1 MSVQIDW
8 NVVGDAELV
17 GAAIAG
23 DRAAFAGI
31 YDRYADRLYDF
42 GVGMVGASDAADC
55 VQEAF
60 CQAAVAL
67 PTLRDPDKL
76 RPWLYSIVRHQA
88 LRALRARKRELT
100 SDELPEE
107 ASTDAGPDV
116 LAARNELAAL
126 VAQAEGG
133 LSDRDRE
140 VLNLAYRHGLTG
152 SELAQALDVSNE
164 SAKKMV
170 QRLRD
175 TVEKSLGALLV
186 VRQVDSGYNDC
197 PEMAAIVT
205 GWDGEFTILLRK
217 RVSRHIESCPNCD
230 EERGRLVNP
239 RALLGSSAVFLPAP
253 YWLRERTL
261 AQVQLAPA
269 TASGTVGAAAHGTAR
284 FATVTGRI
292 VVWAAAF
299 LAVPAVVLGVTVGL
313 PALRDVQSPA
323 IQIPQSGP
331 TTSTSVATTT
341 PAPESQAPPSQPN
354 VSKPEP
360 NPPLPPAGGPT
371 GGNTPDTRIPDT
383 SVPGTE
389 PGGQAPAEAPAATAA
404 PNATTAPS
412 TTRSAPTTRRS
423 ASSVAPQP
431 QRPKQPP
438 AKHCSDG
445 STVTGGDSCPTPT
458 PTPTSQAPAPP
469 PQCPHIAV
477 QDGPTC
483 GRSGSGG

>member
-8 NVVGDAELV
+8 NVAGDADLV

-42 GVGMVGASDAADC
+42 CVGMVGNHDAADC

-67 PTLRDPDKL
+67 PALRDPDKL

-88 LRALRARKRELT
+88 LRALRSRKRELT
-100 SDELPEE
+100 SDEVPEE
-107 ASTDAGPDV
+107 PSADAGPDV
-116 LAARNELAAL
+116 LAARNELATL

-133 LSDRDRE
+133 LSDRDRD

-186 VRQVDSGYNDC
+186 VRQADSGHNHC
-197 PEMAAIVT
+197 PEMAAIVA
-205 GWDGEFTILLRK
+205 GWDGQFTILLRK
-217 RVSRHIESCPNCD
+217 RASRHIENCPNCD

-239 RALLGSSAVFLPAP
+239 RALLGSSALFIPAP
-253 YWLRERTL
+253 YWLREHTL
-261 AQVQLAPA
+261 SQVQLAPA
-269 TASGTVGAAAHGTAR
+269 TAAGAVGTAAHATAR
-284 FATVTGRI
+284 LSMVTGRFAM
-292 VVWAAAF
+292 W
-299 LAVPAVVLGVTVGL
+299 AVVLIAIPALLVGVTVGL
-313 PALRDVQSPA
+313 PALRDMQSPTV
-323 IQIPQSGP
+323 QIPQTVP
-331 TTSTSVATTT
+331 TLSTSVAPSS
-341 PAPESQAPPSQPN
+341 PAPESHAPPVQPN
-354 VSKPEP
+354 VPTSEP
-360 NPPLPPAGGPT
+360 NPPMPPSGGPT
-371 GGNTPDTRIPDT
+371 DGNSDTSTPDTT
-383 SVPGTE
+383 VPGQE
-389 PGGQAPAEAPAATAA
+389 PGLQAPSQAPAGSGTPHATAA
-404 PNATTAPS
+404 PPS
-412 TTRSAPTTRRS
+412 TRFAPTTRPS
-423 ASSVAPQP
+423 ASQDAPQP

-438 AKHCSDG
+438 AKHCPDG
-445 STVTGGDSCPTPT
+445 STVSGGDSCPM

-469 PQCPHIAV
+469 PQCPHVAV
-477 QDGPTC
+477 QNGPSC
-483 GRSGSGG
+483 GRSGTGG